1 MQADIRFALA
11 EDLQLILPLVCAFH
25 EGEQINSTAGGREY
39 ALRYLLS
46 HAEFGGIWLIYR
58 AGQLA
63 GYIAICRGF
72 SIEFEGFDAFVDE
85 FYILP
90 PFRGQGLGRQ
100 VLEHIQVEARR
111 LDIRALHLEVA
122 RDNQRARRLYAS
134 AGFAAREQYF
144 LMSASIGQ
152 AGEAC
157 AP

>member
-25 EGEQINSTAGGREY
+25 
-39 ALRYLLS
+39 
-46 HAEFGGIWLIYR
+46 
-58 AGQLA
+58 
-63 GYIAICRGF
+63 
-72 SIEFEGFDAFVDE
+72 VK
-85 FYILP
+85 
-90 PFRGQGLGRQ
+90 
-100 VLEHIQVEARR
+100 VEARR

-144 LMSASIGQ
+144 LMSAPIGQ

-157 AP
+157 ES